1 MRRFGSILV
10 AVGVLVGV
18 ITGASILA
26 GVQLPGVDSWLAEVA
41 IAKLA
46 FFSALG
52 LIAAGTVL
60 QRTADRRAERDR
72 VGAGSSAD
80 LPHYAVGLPDQPA
93 LGRAQGAPYPAPDPE
108 TGERVRP
115 ETVRQVESERRRKA
129 P

>member
-1 MRRFGSILV
+1 MRRFGSVLV

-72 VGAGSSAD
+72 VGAGPLAD
-80 LPHYAVGLPDQPA
+80 LPHSARLRDQSA
-93 LGRAQGAPYPAPDPE
+93 LGHAPGATFPVPNPE
-108 TGERVRP
+108 SGERVRP
-115 ETVRQVESERRRKA
+115 GTVRQAEAERRRKA